1 MNFSLR
7 DHQLKVYLE
16 SLEVTGFQLEN
27 SQAFG
32 QGAEA
37 HIHT

>member
-16 SLEVTGFQLEN
+16 SLEVTGFQFEN
-27 SQAFG
+27 LHVLN
-32 QGAEA
+32 QGA
-37 HIHT
+37 